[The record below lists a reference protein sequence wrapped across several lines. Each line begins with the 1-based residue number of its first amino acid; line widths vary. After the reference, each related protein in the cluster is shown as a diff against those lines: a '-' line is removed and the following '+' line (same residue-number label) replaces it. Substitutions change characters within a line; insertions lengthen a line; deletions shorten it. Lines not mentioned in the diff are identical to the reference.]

1 MAAACRLVR
10 LAKQVRRSLLTREA
24 NASMRRIARFSCG
37 GEDTRLA
44 GRPFRDSSRRVIS
57 PDELETHEYPGIL
70 ARFSVPPGR
79 GLIDGA
85 TQRHQKMACF
95 VCRWNRSVKKL
106 LRACLGAADDTLE
119 EIGQGKVEGV
129 AEALDVDETEVAG
142 AALDV
147 GQVGAV
153 DAYLGGQLLLGQAAF
168 LCCRIALP

>member
-106 LRACLGAADDTLE
+106 LRACLARPSPSPGHAQHGTRL
-119 EIGQGKVEGV
+119 GPGPLGV
-129 AEALDVDETEVAG
+129 VAG
-142 AALDV
+142 LTRPDLPLERPDV
-147 GQVGAV
+147 QGIGPGCAQGPAQLT
-153 DAYLGGQLLLGQAAF
+153 DA
-168 LCCRIALP
+168 